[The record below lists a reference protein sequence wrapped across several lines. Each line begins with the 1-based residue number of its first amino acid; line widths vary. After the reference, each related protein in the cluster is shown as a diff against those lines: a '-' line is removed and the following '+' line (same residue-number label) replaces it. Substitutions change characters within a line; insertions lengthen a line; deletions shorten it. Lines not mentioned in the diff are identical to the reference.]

1 MEKTLCSLKCRPPPR
16 ATPLPPVEEVAGG
29 GGKGRMT
36 ISFRLHTMQ
45 ISSVKNQ
52 EYGTKLYYYPLSTN
66 LKRFAGQVTRFSKSR
81 SIIFWAPTA
90 AIDVDVV
97 GAIAKGTPLNCVGS
111 FAI

>member
-1 MEKTLCSLKCRPPPR
+1 
-16 ATPLPPVEEVAGG
+16 
-29 GGKGRMT
+29 
-36 ISFRLHTMQ
+36 MQ
-45 ISSVKNQ
+45 FISVKSQ

-66 LKRFAGQVTRFSKSR
+66 LKRFASQVTRFSKSR